1 MAKKK
6 KGQKAKKAAA
16 ADNENDGKPH
26 RNEIKVEEKNKI
38 LDSQCQILAEQ
49 LIKYKDQS
57 SETAK
62 LATKLKHELRKHDL
76 KTTEMVAYLQNEI
89 HQKDAQT
96 EKLRNAN
103 YSLKQRAENH
113 EELTKKALNEMEMQ
127 HVDSFNQ
134 MESSL
139 QSEIDCLRREVESL
153 KYVKKNKEEIENA
166 LFVAKAT
173 MEAQAKK
180 FKLSIDQLES
190 KYIIDTSRIRE
201 SAQKEITNL
210 KNRAR
215 ELAEQELDAQ
225 SRQFRIENTKM
236 KEDLAFHCKTTS
248 ILHKENKEKTERI
261 QSLTRDMEL
270 LKDKDVEQSKQ
281 AVSYKQ
287 RIKQLTSKLHRLED
301 TLNVATEE
309 WEGIRQQMM
318 KQFSVELTSYQKQCK
333 TLKSKNDAMSK
344 ELQSLRFYSKKLV
357 SQRTEIEQ
365 FFHEALDEVKQ
376 KAQQRLKYEYQQR
389 LNEYSDSLT
398 KLGLNV
404 ESVQDQRVANDEIG
418 IRPPKKLQKNKDS
431 SSNLDVVVK
440 LEYLTADEKE
450 HVLKVLVS
458 KINMSHQDMT
468 KSLMRNQINI
478 KKPPSKIN
486 LIEED
491 AENDPC
497 KTFLTQ
503 KQLSD

>member
-1 MAKKK
+1 MPA
-6 KGQKAKKAAA
+6 
-16 ADNENDGKPH
+16 H

-113 EELTKKALNEMEMQ
+113 EDLTRKALSEMEMQ
-127 HVDSFNQ
+127 HVGSFND

-139 QSEIDCLRREVESL
+139 QSEIDSLRREVESL

-248 ILHKENKEKTERI
+248 VLHRENTEKTESI
-261 QSLTRDMEL
+261 QSLTRDVAL
-270 LKDKDVEQSKQ
+270 LRDKDIEQSKQ

-301 TLNVATEE
+301 TLDSATEE
-309 WEGIRQQMM
+309 WEGIRQQMI
-318 KQFSVELTSYQKQCK
+318 KQFNVELAAYKNQCK
-333 TLKSKNDAMSK
+333 TLQFKNDAMAK
-344 ELQSLRFYSKKLV
+344 ELKELRLYSRKLV

-365 FFHEALDEVKQ
+365 FFHEALDAVKQ
-376 KAQQRLKYEYQQR
+376 KAQRRMKSDYKQQ
-389 LNEYSDSLT
+389 LSEYSDSLT

-404 ESVQDQRVANDEIG
+404 DSVQDQRIATDEIG
-418 IRPPKKLQKNKDS
+418 LKPPKKLRKSKES

-440 LEYLTADEKE
+440 LEDLTLEEKE

-458 KINMSHQDMT
+458 KINMAQSDMAG
-468 KSLMRNQINI
+468 SLMRNQVNI
-478 KKPPSKIN
+478 KRPPSMAS
-486 LIEED
+486 LIEEGGD
-491 AENDPC
+491 DVPC
-497 KTFLTQ
+497 RTFLTQ
-503 KQLSD
+503 KQVSE